1 MDRHADEIDVLEQ
14 LGLANL
20 DAIEATISR
29 YDIDGNFERN
39 GVIDV
44 ATSTQPF
51 KYHEGLREECELLR
65 SMGNDVEWLDQDA
78 VRAEVNSPRM

>member
-1 MDRHADEIDVLEQ
+1 MDRHADDIDVLEQ

-29 YDIDGNFERN
+29 YDIECNFERN

-44 ATSTQPF
+44 AHF
-51 KYHEGLREECELLR
+51 
-65 SMGNDVEWLDQDA
+65 DA
-78 VRAEVNSPRM
+78 AVQVPRGFA